1 MSLRV
6 LVVDDCHDTAD
17 SLAVILR
24 RSGHTVRTAYSG
36 GEAIV
41 ISAEFQ
47 PEVLLVD
54 VAMPGLTGID
64 AVRKIRA
71 NPAIPPT
78 MVVAITGLIRV
89 PDFPEALL
97 CLPKPVDPEDVLRV
111 LRQCEELCQR

>member
-24 RSGHTVRTAYSG
+24 RSGHSVRAAYSG

-64 AVRKIRA
+64 VVRKLRA
-71 NPAIPPT
+71 NPAIPQA

-89 PDFPEALL
+89 PDFPEAVL
-97 CLPKPVDPEDVLRV
+97 CLPKPVDPTQVLRV
-111 LRQCEELCQR
+111 LEECEKLKA